1 MIGDIES
8 CNTMGVN
15 SYVNNENK
23 YTSGNYVV
31 SQKAVKSLQPS
42 RTTYKT
48 DVKTYGH
55 EVYITRIRLITTTLD
70 R

>member
-31 SQKAVKSLQPS
+31 SQKAVKSYSLPRQH
-42 RTTYKT
+42 TK
-48 DVKTYGH
+48 
-55 EVYITRIRLITTTLD
+55 LM
-70 R
+70 